1 MKERVK
7 VAVVQDSSV
16 PFDTKATLL
25 KTCDL
30 IAEAAEGGAELVVF
44 PEAFLGTYP
53 KGLTFD
59 APVGTRLDP
68 GRDDFLKYFNGAVEI
83 DGPELRAIAEA
94 ASAGNVFVVIG
105 IIERVGST
113 LYCTVAYVDPVKGLV
128 GKHRKL
134 MPTGS
139 ERLIWGFGD
148 GSTLDAVES
157 ELGTIG
163 AVICWENYMPLLRTA
178 MYAQGVEIYC
188 APTADNRETWVPTM
202 QHVAMEGRC
211 FVLSAC
217 QFISRA
223 EFGDHYRSVLHFDG
237 EESVMRGGSV
247 IVDPLGNLLA
257 GPVFDERTIL
267 HAEITR
273 DALVRSKLDFD
284 VAGHYARP
292 DVFSLRVDREAKR
305 VVT

>member
-16 PFDTKATLL
+16 PFDTVATLK

-30 IAEAAEGGAELVVF
+30 IDRAAQEGAELVVF

-59 APVGTRLDP
+59 APVGTRLDA
-68 GRDDFLKYFNGAVEI
+68 GRDEFLRYFNGAVAL
-83 DGPELRAIAEA
+83 DGPEMQSIAETA
-94 ASAGNVFVVIG
+94 KARNIFVVMG
-105 IIERVGST
+105 LIEVVGST

-148 GSTLDAVES
+148 GSTLEAVQS
-157 ELGTIG
+157 DLGIVG
-163 AVICWENYMPLLRTA
+163 SVICWENYMPLLRTA
-178 MYAQGVEIYC
+178 MYSQGVEIYC
-188 APTADNRETWVPTM
+188 APTADNRDTWVPTM
-202 QHVAMEGRC
+202 QHVALEGRC

-217 QFISRA
+217 QYICRS
-223 EFGDHYRSVLHFDG
+223 EYGEDYRSVLATDDG
-237 EESVMRGGSV
+237 EAMMRGGSV
-247 IVDPLGNLLA
+247 IIDPLGNILA

-284 VAGHYARP
+284 AVGHYARP

-305 VVT
+305 AVT